1 MEKKTLS
8 STCRE
13 NVSIMISSGER
24 LTIENAAAF
33 VACLRDAL
41 ACSPCVAVEFD
52 ADVEVDV
59 TTLQI
64 LCSACKT
71 AAAEGKTLTHHGPGA
86 ESLQRLIA
94 SAGAERLDHCRH
106 NNNNPCIWFSG
117 TTQ

>member
-1 MEKKTLS
+1 VEKKTLAT
-8 STCRE
+8 TCRE
-13 NVSIMISSGER
+13 DGSIVISSGER
-24 LTIENAAAF
+24 LTIENAALL
-33 VACLRDAL
+33 VTCLRDAL
-41 ACSPCVAVEFD
+41 ASSPCVAVEFD

-71 AAAEGKTLTHHGPGA
+71 AATEGKTLTHHGPGA